1 MSGVTLPDCSQL
13 YVFKT
18 LREEDRVNI
27 TTRYQQTRY
36 NVDTLYDLADV
47 LKLEHVEVLE
57 C

>member
-1 MSGVTLPDCSQL
+1 MSGVALPDCSQL

-18 LREEDRVNI
+18 PRKEDRINI
-27 TTRYQQTRY
+27 TTRYQQSRY
-36 NVDTLYDLADV
+36 NVNTVYDLADV